1 MENSPLTDE
10 LTTLRELLGCLETGA
25 MTLRRGDKDVTQQ
38 EAGILR
44 KEIAALEKTL
54 ARLKPTL

>member
-1 MENSPLTDE
+1 M
-10 LTTLRELLGCLETGA
+10 
-25 MTLRRGDKDVTQQ
+25 RRNNEDVTQQ

-54 ARLKPTL
+54 ARLDAPS

>member
-1 MENSPLTDE
+1 MEKPTLTDE
-10 LTTLRELLGCLETGA
+10 LATLRNLLERLESGVLT
-25 MTLRRGDKDVTQQ
+25 MRRSGEDVTKQ

-54 ARLKPTL
+54 ARLKAAS

>member
-1 MENSPLTDE
+1 MERSSLTDE
-10 LTTLRELLGCLETGA
+10 LATLRQLLDQLETGA
-25 MTLRRGDKDVTQQ
+25 LTMRRNYEDVTQQ

-54 ARLKPTL
+54 A

>member
-1 MENSPLTDE
+1 MERSSLTDE
-10 LTTLRELLGCLETGA
+10 LATLRQLLDQLETGA
-25 MTLRRGDKDVTQQ
+25 LTMRRNNEDVTQQ

-54 ARLKPTL
+54 ARLDAPS